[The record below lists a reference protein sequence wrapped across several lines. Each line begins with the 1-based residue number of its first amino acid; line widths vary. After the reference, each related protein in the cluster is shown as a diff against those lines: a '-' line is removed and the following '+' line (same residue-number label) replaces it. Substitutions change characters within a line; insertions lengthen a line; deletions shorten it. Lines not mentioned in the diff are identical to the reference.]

1 MALQRSFTPGDEF
14 PNLSKH
20 HNVLS
25 KVLTRE
31 LYEKLSPLSSKG
43 GYTLDK
49 CIQTG
54 ALTKHLESTSLCA
67 SIKNSFE

>member
-1 MALQRSFTPGDEF
+1 MAIQRSFTPGDEF
-14 PNLSKH
+14 PNLSRH

-25 KVLTRE
+25 KALTRE
-31 LYEKLSPLSSKG
+31 LYEKLSPLTSKG

-54 ALTKHLESTSLCA
+54 ALSKHLESNF
-67 SIKNSFE
+67 IVR